1 MNGAMQSPAEKDVA
15 LDSSS
20 AGSELIS
27 QFRHASTSMISDC
40 LDRLPCAVG
49 LRPFHR
55 VEATMVGVALT
66 VRVPA
71 GDNLMIHKA
80 LDLIRSGDVL
90 VVDAEGETSRAVVGG
105 IIALIA
111 KTKGASGIV
120 IDGAIRDLA
129 EIGVDDFPCFARAV
143 CHRGPYKHGPGQ
155 INVPVS
161 IGGMVI
167 SPGDVV
173 VGDAD
178 GVVAFPTAI
187 VSELITQVA
196 QLQRKEEDIVASIR
210 AGTYTGA
217 YGQ

>member
-1 MNGAMQSPAEKDVA
+1 MNGHMQSPAENDRM
-15 LDSSS
+15 
-20 AGSELIS
+20 ELIS
-27 QFRHASTSMISDC
+27 QFRNASTSMISDC

-55 VEATMVGVALT
+55 VETSMVGVALT

-80 LDLIRSGDVL
+80 LDLIKNGDVL
-90 VVDAEGETSRAVVGG
+90 VVDAEGETGRAVIGG
-105 IIALIA
+105 IIAIIA
-111 KTKGASGIV
+111 KTRGAAGLV
-120 IDGAIRDLA
+120 IDGAIRDLG
-129 EIGVDDFPCFARAV
+129 EIGADSFPCFAKAV
-143 CHRGPYKHGPGQ
+143 CHRGPYKNGPGL

-178 GVVAFPTAI
+178 GIVAFPTAI
-187 VSELITQVA
+187 VPELITQVS
-196 QLQRKEEDIVASIR
+196 QIQRKEADIVASIR